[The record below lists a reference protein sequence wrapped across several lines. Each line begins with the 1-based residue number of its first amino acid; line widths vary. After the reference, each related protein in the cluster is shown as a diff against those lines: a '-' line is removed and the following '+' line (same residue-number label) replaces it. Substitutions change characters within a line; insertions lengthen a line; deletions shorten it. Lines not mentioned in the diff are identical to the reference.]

1 LDWGL
6 GIGMGAVI
14 SSCIGG
20 RARGP
25 DCPRLRTTAELQ
37 AEREILSLARSGAY
51 HRLKALLDLLASILD
66 DFQSRRASY
75 LSCRDRHGRTPLI
88 LAARHGHHSIAEL
101 LISLGADLDVPCA
114 CTSRRQRSSRTSG
127 MTALHVAVA
136 YRRTSIAML
145 LVEAGASPFIEN
157 EGGLT
162 AHDMVIRTGLSL
174 ELLRLIESRGVYAG
188 WVEQRVGRSK
198 WARRWGVISPR
209 VRERSGEMERGREVK
224 VVLCLYEHLRTF
236 WSPTRMWVDGAR
248 ASGAG
253 GAGLVTLGLAP
264 EVGTKP
270 KGCWCRKVGGRWTVE
285 FRADAAGGGEALEE
299 FRACLDWGASLGSGG
314 GGFVRVNETQ
324 SQVQSQVQSQQHWA
338 SQPPGFLSSPEVS
351 LSSISLTAST
361 TSTSTENG
369 NGNEN
374 IDNNTTHDKI
384 DTRECLICLD
394 RPVQFVFTHA
404 DGVGC
409 AVACADCNGRY
420 QSTACPVCRRHITAR
435 VKVFGL

>member
-1 LDWGL
+1 
-6 GIGMGAVI
+6 MGAVI
-14 SSCIGG
+14 SSCTGG

-25 DCPRLRTTAELQ
+25 ACARLRATAELQ
-37 AEREILSLARSGAY
+37 AEILSLARSGAY
-51 HRLKALLDLLASILD
+51 HRLKALFDLLASIPD

-75 LSCRDRHGRTPLI
+75 LSCRDRHGRTPLV

-101 LISLGADLDVPCA
+101 LVALGADLDVPCVS
-114 CTSRRQRSSRTSG
+114 TNRRQRSSRTSRTSG

-145 LVEAGASPFIEN
+145 LVEAGASPFVEN

-188 WVEQRVGRSK
+188 WVEQRVGRGK

-209 VRERSGEMERGREVK
+209 VREREVK

-236 WSPTRMWVDGAR
+236 WSPTRMWVDGSR

-253 GAGLVTLGLAP
+253 GPGLVTLGLAP

-285 FRADAAGGGEALEE
+285 FRADAAGGSEALEE

-324 SQVQSQVQSQQHWA
+324 SEVQSQVQWQVQSQQHWA
-338 SQPPGFLSSPEVS
+338 NQPPGFLASPEVS
-351 LSSISLTAST
+351 LSSISLTST
-361 TSTSTENG
+361 TSTENG

-394 RPVQFVFTHA
+394 RPIQFVFTHA